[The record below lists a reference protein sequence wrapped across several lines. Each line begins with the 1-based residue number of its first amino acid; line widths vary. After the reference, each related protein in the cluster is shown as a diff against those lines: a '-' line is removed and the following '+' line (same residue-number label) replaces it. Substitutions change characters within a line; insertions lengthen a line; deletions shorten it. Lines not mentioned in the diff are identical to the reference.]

1 MAKKTPVKKKPF
13 YKRKGFLWLVG
24 SVVGLILVV
33 AIAFRV
39 SPWPGA
45 MVIRTV
51 FENDAKKVLAAM
63 EKHTPNKPITAVVNQ
78 QYRPNDKDALL
89 DVYYPEGTKTKLPVV
104 IWTHGGAWISGSKD
118 QDTPYFKLLAAEG
131 YTVIGVNYSR
141 GPEKQYP
148 TAIHQL
154 NDAYTYIQNNAERLN
169 ADTSKI
175 IFAGD
180 SAGSQLSSQMAGMIT
195 NPAYAKEVGITP
207 SLKPDQLKGLVLNCG
222 IYNMLRLTTPDP
234 TLPRI
239 IGWGDDV
246 SVWAYVGTKD
256 FEHSEAIKEM
266 SSINYVTKDF
276 PATYITGGNADPL
289 TDQQSKPLV
298 EKLKSLGVEVD
309 ELFYPADHTPAL
321 AHEYQFNLDNADGQN
336 ALARTLTF
344 IKNRTQ

>member
-1 MAKKTPVKKKPF
+1 MVKKKSPSKKPF
-13 YKRKGFLWLVG
+13 YKRKGFLWPVG
-24 SVVGLILVV
+24 SIV
-33 AIAFRV
+33 AIILIVALAFRI

-51 FENDAKKVLAAM
+51 FENDGKKVLAAM
-63 EKHTPNKPITAVVNQ
+63 EKHMPNKPITTVANQ
-78 QYRPNDKDALL
+78 QYRQNDKDALL
-89 DVYYPEGTKTKLPVV
+89 DVYYPEGTTAKQPVV

-118 QDTPYFKLLAAEG
+118 QDVPYFKLLAAEG

-148 TAIHQL
+148 TAIHQM
-154 NDAYTYIQNNAERLN
+154 NDAYTYIQNNAEKFH
-169 ADTSKI
+169 ADTNKV

-180 SAGSQLSSQMAGMIT
+180 SAGSQISSQMAGMIT
-195 NPAYAKEVGITP
+195 NPAYAKEVGIMP
-207 SLKPDQLKGLVLNCG
+207 SLKPEQLKGVVLNCG
-222 IYNMLRLTTPDP
+222 IYNMLRLTTPNP

-256 FEHSEAIKEM
+256 FEHSKAIKEM
-266 SSINYVTKDF
+266 SSIGYVTKDF

-289 TDQQSKPLV
+289 TDEQSKFMSA
-298 EKLKSLGVEVD
+298 KLKSLGVEVD

-321 AHEYQFNLDNADGQN
+321 KHEYQFDLDNKDGQN
-336 ALARTLTF
+336 ALTETLAF
-344 IKNRTQ
+344 IKKQTR

>member
-1 MAKKTPVKKKPF
+1 MTKKKPVQKKHF
-13 YKRKGFLWLVG
+13 YQRKGFLWPVG
-24 SVVGLILVV
+24 SVVALILIV

-45 MVIRTV
+45 MLIRVV
-51 FENDAKKVLAAM
+51 FENSAQKVLVAM
-63 EKHTPNKPITAVVNQ
+63 EKHTPNKSIVAITNQ
-78 QYRPNDKDALL
+78 QYRQNDKDALL
-89 DVYYPEGTKTKLPVV
+89 DVYYPEGTTTKLPVV

-148 TAIHQL
+148 TAIYQM
-154 NDAYTYIQNNAERLN
+154 NDAYTYIQNNAERLH
-169 ADTSKI
+169 ADTNKI
-175 IFAGD
+175 VLAGD
-180 SAGSQLSSQMAGMIT
+180 SAGSQISSQMAGMIT
-195 NPAYAKEVGITP
+195 NPAYAREVGTTP
-207 SLKPDQLKGLVLNCG
+207 TLRPEQLKGVVLNCG

-256 FEHSEAIKEM
+256 FEHSKAIKQM
-266 SSINYVTKDF
+266 SSIEYVTKNF

-289 TDQQSKPLV
+289 TNDQSKFMS
-298 EKLKSLGVEVD
+298 EKLKSLGVEVT
-309 ELFYPADHTPAL
+309 ELYYPADHAPAL
-321 AHEYQFNLDNADGQN
+321 AHEYQFNLDNTDGQN
-336 ALARTLTF
+336 ALTDTLAF
-344 IKNRTQ
+344 IKKYTK